1 MSTFHVLYPPE
12 LTVIIVVAVVVVVV
26 ALHSYYDRNLKCDCK
41 TRLSFEQ
48 REPSCVVITDQDL
61 SDGNHCCHV
70 VHQDALGT
78 APSTSAIVD

>member
-41 TRLSFEQ
+41 NRLSFEQ
-48 REPSCVVITDQDL
+48 REPNCVVITDQDL
-61 SDGNHCCHV
+61 SDGNHGCHV

-78 APSTSAIVD
+78 AASTPATVE

>member
-48 REPSCVVITDQDL
+48 IPAV
-61 SDGNHCCHV
+61 
-70 VHQDALGT
+70 
-78 APSTSAIVD
+78 